1 MVSRVKIICVS
12 PQNHTRTGTALNTL
26 LTPLAMDI
34 RTPAPHDAP
43 YAYQSLGSHLC
54 LSVQYRLASV
64 HAQTHAHATRSLAHV
79 LNSGGLR
86 SPTRAMLDSTLR
98 PPCVGPWTPTRSL
111 SDTERSERPT
121 READTRRYRTARSW
135 SPPPGNTRHTIRQ
148 IARCV
153 LSFASP
159 HAAHHA
165 AYCTWASGH
174 SRPCPRARVTPPA

>member
-1 MVSRVKIICVS
+1 
-12 PQNHTRTGTALNTL
+12 
-26 LTPLAMDI
+26 MDI
-34 RTPAPHDAP
+34 RTARCTVPEDQLQSTCDAVHLSIARLTP
-43 YAYQSLGSHLC
+43 LSLRTVSPRLSARADARTRHASKVSPDLSHTC
-54 LSVQYRLASV
+54 STREAS
-64 HAQTHAHATRSLAHV
+64 AR
-79 LNSGGLR
+79 
-86 SPTRAMLDSTLR
+86 PTRAMLDSTLR

-111 SDTERSERPT
+111 SHTERSERPT

-135 SPPPGNTRHTIRQ
+135 SPPPGKTRHTIRQ

-174 SRPCPRARVTPPA
+174 SRPCPRARVTPPT